1 MSDPFVAEI
10 RMFGGN
16 FAPTGWAQCNGQ
28 LLPLSQNTALFS
40 LLGTYY
46 GGDGKSTFAL
56 PNLQG
61 SSPIGQGQGAG
72 LTDRSL
78 GEAAGSPNITLLQS
92 EIPAHSH
99 NLNAYADDLADIN
112 TPSPSVILGTTAGLN
127 LYGTPS
133 NTTLNAQDTSLFG
146 SSQPHNN
153 QQPYLVVNF
162 IIAMQGVYPP
172 RS

>member
-28 LLPLSQNTALFS
+28 LLPISQNTALFS

-46 GGDGKSTFAL
+46 GGDGKTTFGL
-56 PNLQG
+56 PNLAG
-61 SSPIGQGQGAG
+61 SVPIGQGQGAG
-72 LTDRSL
+72 LTDRTI
-78 GEAAGSPNITLLQS
+78 GEASGTPTVTLLPS
-92 EIPAHSH
+92 EMPAHAH
-99 NLNAYADDLADIN
+99 TLNAYTEDLADIN
-112 TPSPSVILGTTAGLN
+112 TPSPSVILGTTAALN

-133 NTTLNAQDTSLFG
+133 NTTLNGMALGIAG
-146 SSQPHNN
+146 SGTPHNN
-153 QQPYLVVNF
+153 QQPFLVVNF
-162 IIAMQGVYPP
+162 IIAMQGIYPP